1 MTSPKSQK
9 KIMWNGDFMFEYL
22 YGMRLRPAGPG
33 CQPMN
38 GLLRI
43 APGGGRYHSLLIY
56 DRKLTDEELEDYEL
70 DFINGVDK

>member
-1 MTSPKSQK
+1 MGKQGK
-9 KIMWNGDFMFEYL
+9 MREYL

-43 APGGGRYHSLLIY
+43 APGGGQYHELLIY
-56 DRKLTDEELEDYEL
+56 DRPLTDEELRDYEL
-70 DFINGVDK
+70 DYINEVEKDG